1 MNKLSMLCSSM
12 SVEGWSGAE
21 LQLAGLTPVLSMRN
35 TLSVDYPALVALA
48 ARSPLPP
55 GLLSIDWV
63 RVMAFCYFVNCPKF
77 FSS

>member
-12 SVEGWSGAE
+12 SVEEWGGVE
-21 LQLAGLTPVLSMRN
+21 LPLAGPTPVLSMRN

-48 ARSPLPP
+48 ASTPLPP
-55 GLLSIDWV
+55 VLLSTDWV
-63 RVMAFCYFVNCPKF
+63 RVIACCHFVNCPKF